1 MGILIGIEQLSHEWP
16 GKKVMDK
23 QTIGIFEGDR
33 IGIVGKN
40 GDGKSTL
47 LRLLNEEIVPDSGSL
62 TRRSNIRVG
71 MLGQNDNLNDN
82 DTVLRAIVGDR
93 PEYEWAADGRI
104 RSIMDALLGGIDR
117 EQLVS
122 SLSGGQ
128 RRRVDLVRLLI
139 DDWDVLLLDEPT
151 NHLDMQ
157 AIRWLAD
164 HLKRRWS
171 NDAGALLT
179 VTHDRWFL
187 DEIAT
192 GMWEVHD
199 GQIDPFEGGYSAY
212 IQKRAERARV
222 ASVLEERRQ
231 SILRKEL
238 AWLARGPK
246 ARTSKPKFRI
256 EEAKALIADEPPV
269 RNPLELKRMAVSRL
283 GKQVIEMKDVSFAW
297 GDKTICN
304 HLDWLIGPGD
314 RYAILGDNG
323 AGKSTLLS
331 LMQKLIEP
339 NSGTIKVGKSVKFG
353 ILSQRLDALEDK
365 GAWRVRELLAECKS
379 YYVVDGKEQ
388 TPAQLLERL
397 GFDKS
402 EYDSVIQDLSGGQKR
417 RLAIMYVL
425 LQEPNVLILDEPG
438 NDLDTDM
445 LTVLEDVLD
454 GWPGTLLLVSHDRYL
469 VERVSDEQYALI
481 EGNIIHLPGGVDE
494 FLNMP
499 RRKTLANMAPAAKA
513 EQESTGE
520 NNEPQLS
527 NKERVKLKKRYDSI
541 SLKLSKLQET
551 PAEIKERMSQVEP
564 SDFEK
569 LLELQNE
576 LNSVEEEISKLE
588 DEWLELSE
596 VLGIE

>member
-1 MGILIGIEQLSHEWP
+1 MGILIGLEQLSHEWP
-16 GKKVMDK
+16 GKVVMDK

-47 LRLLNEEIVPDSGSL
+47 LRLINEDIEPDSGSI
-62 TRRSNIRVG
+62 TRRGNIRVG
-71 MLGQNDNLNDN
+71 MLGQRDNLNDD
-82 DTVLRAIVGDR
+82 DTVLRAIVGDK
-93 PEYEWAADGRI
+93 PEYEWASDIRI

-117 EQLVS
+117 LQLVS

-164 HLKRRWS
+164 HLKNRWS
-171 NDAGALLT
+171 NDTGALLT

-212 IQKRAERARV
+212 IHKRAERARV
-222 ASVLEERRQ
+222 ASVLEARRQ

-246 ARTSKPKFRI
+246 ARTSKSKFRI

-283 GKQVIEMKDVSFAW
+283 GKQVIEMKDISFSW
-297 GDKTICN
+297 GDKLIAD
-304 HLDWLIGPGD
+304 HIDWLIGPGD

-331 LMQKLIEP
+331 LMQKEIDP
-339 NSGTIKVGKSVKFG
+339 DSGTIKVGKSVKFG

-365 GAWRVRELLAECKS
+365 ATWRVRELLAECKS
-379 YYVVDGKEQ
+379 FYVVDGKEQ

-445 LTVLEDVLD
+445 LAVLEDVLD
-454 GWPGTLLLVSHDRYL
+454 GWPGTMLIVSHDRYL
-469 VERVSDEQYALI
+469 VERVSDEQYALVDGKI
-481 EGNIIHLPGGVDE
+481 THLPGGVDE
-494 FLNMP
+494 FLSMP
-499 RRKTLANMAPAAKA
+499 RRKASSNMAPS
-513 EQESTGE
+513 ESIEDTSDTE
-520 NNEPQLS
+520 VSQLS
-527 NKERVKLKKRYDSI
+527 NKERVKLKKRYDSV
-541 SLKLSKLQET
+541 SLKLSKLQEA
-551 PAEIKERMSQVEP
+551 PKEIKERMAKADP

-576 LNSVEEEISKLE
+576 LDSCLNEISELE

-596 VLGIE
+596 TLGID

>member
-1 MGILIGIEQLSHEWP
+1 MGILIGLEQLSHEWP
-16 GKKVMDK
+16 GKVVLNQ

-47 LRLLNEEIVPDSGSL
+47 LRLINEEIKQDSGSI

-71 MLGQNDNLNDN
+71 MLGQNDNLNEN
-82 DTVLRAIVGDR
+82 DSVLRAIVGDR
-93 PEYEWAADGRI
+93 PEYEWASDGRI

-164 HLKRRWS
+164 HLKHRWS
-171 NDAGALLT
+171 KDSGALLT

-199 GQIDPFEGGYSAY
+199 GIIDPFEGGYSAY
-212 IQKRAERARV
+212 IHKRAERARV
-222 ASVLEERRQ
+222 ASVLEARRQ

-297 GDKTICN
+297 GNKIIVD
-304 HLDWLIGPGD
+304 HVDWLIGPGD

-323 AGKSTLLS
+323 VGKSTLLS
-331 LMQKLIEP
+331 LMQKEIEP
-339 NSGTIKVGKSVKFG
+339 ESGFIKVGKSVKFG
-353 ILSQRLDALEDK
+353 ILSQRLDVLEDK
-365 GAWRVRELLAECKS
+365 ATQRVRELLAECKS

-445 LTVLEDVLD
+445 LAVLEDVLD
-454 GWPGTLLLVSHDRYL
+454 GWPGTLLIVSHDRYL
-469 VERVSDEQYALI
+469 VERVSDEQYALVDGKI
-481 EGNIIHLPGGVDE
+481 THLPGGVDE
-494 FLNMP
+494 FLSMS
-499 RRKTLANMAPAAKA
+499 RKTSTSNMAPCAKA
-513 EQESTGE
+513 DFDDEKHDESS
-520 NNEPQLS
+520 QLS

-541 SLKLSKLQET
+541 SLKLSKLQEQ
-551 PAEIKERMSQVEP
+551 PSQISTMMQEVDP
-564 SDFEK
+564 SDYEK
-569 LLELQNE
+569 LLELQHDLDN
-576 LNSVEEEISKLE
+576 VREEIANLE

-596 VLGIE
+596 ILGLD